1 MMSFMQQNYKETLTV
16 VVSKVKQKGICK
28 CAKKSWYNIDKI
40 YAYLPPPISFPPIT
54 ACFQSLRSCSF
65 SKCFLT
71 GNCDYKD
78 M

>member
-40 YAYLPPPISFPPIT
+40 YAYLPPPISFP
-54 ACFQSLRSCSF
+54 QSLLVF
-65 SKCFLT
+65 KA
-71 GNCDYKD
+71 
-78 M
+78 